1 MYCIVP
7 YPGGQTCRSWDTAR
21 EYVVTIERLKQG
33 VSQLPRKLF
42 LWLSMLLP
50 LFGSGC
56 VSTPQVELSPGITA
70 GELSDHVHFL
80 AQPRLKGRKPW
91 SYGSA
96 ASRKYIVQRFEA
108 LGLVPWGDA
117 RKLTQPFIVGT
128 NVVGVLPGSDP
139 NLARE
144 VVILSAHYDHLG
156 RTEQGMCLGACDNAS
171 GVAALLEIAE
181 SLSMKD
187 VKPRR
192 TICFAA
198 FDQEEKGLLG
208 AFAFSCREDFDPNCI
223 AGVVNVDALGR
234 KGFEVLEN
242 HLFLS
247 GTADYRDLR
256 QQIQTSPTKAITIL
270 PAGTDIAGPRGD
282 HAAFEGLG
290 FPSLFYCC
298 GLYKDYHRS
307 GDTPDKLDYHTILR
321 SAGVIENTVTILA
334 NRDKRFEPVEEATG
348 DMEELRTLNLCLD
361 RLREHLDVWLLADTD
376 ANSIQ
381 RLSVYVKGLLAGDTY
396 TPWQRERLVRRAA
409 IALSPVISRFE
420 PDDTPQSRRYHK
432 ADDPEALALAEKRL
446 LLLEMMELGPLIGR
460 AGRTLMR
467 QLPDSSARLLWPL
480 PKTNCRDALASD
492 LYMDFQSSDEDRC
505 QLVFMVFG
513 GEVSFHWP
521 GLLLM
526 PWFKRPGVDIQV
538 DLKALAGSRQEIVD
552 ACLLMWKGKREEG
565 IAYDRVIPVVL
576 RTMTEETGPDDY
588 DAWMAAR
595 LKKHGWQDESAW
607 LEHMMQSPNANVAK
621 QAILLGK
628 KHLGN
633 SWEPL
638 VQRLLADTGT
648 RSETKYDA
656 IEALGNTGTQQT
668 LFALVG
674 LLHDEG
680 KRTRI
685 SYAHRFNDPNHPILE
700 LMHLSTE
707 YVRLLPKSKP
717 KKSRAKPKPSPAT
730 LGDLALK
737 KLKTITGEDFGKDT
751 QAWKDWIEKHGKE

>member
-1 MYCIVP
+1 
-7 YPGGQTCRSWDTAR
+7 
-21 EYVVTIERLKQG
+21 
-33 VSQLPRKLF
+33 
-42 LWLSMLLP
+42 MLLP

-56 VSTPQVELSPGITA
+56 VSIPHVELSPGITS

-96 ASRKYIVQRFEA
+96 VSRKYIVQQFEA
-108 LGLVPWGDA
+108 LGLEPWGDA

-139 NLARE
+139 NLAKE

-187 VKPRR
+187 VKPKR

-223 AGVVNVDALGR
+223 AGVVNVDTLGR

-290 FPSLFYCC
+290 FPSLFYCG

-307 GDTPDKLDYHTILR
+307 GDTPDKLDYDMILR
-321 SAGVIENTVTILA
+321 SADVIENTVTILA
-334 NRDKRFEPVEEATG
+334 NADKRFEPVEEATG
-348 DMEELRTLNLCLD
+348 DMEELRTLSLCLD
-361 RLREHLDVWLLADTD
+361 RLSDHLNVWSLADTD
-376 ANSIQ
+376 ANSIH
-381 RLSVYVKGLLAGDTY
+381 RLSVYVKGLLEEDMY
-396 TPWQRERLVRRAA
+396 IPLQRERLARRTAM
-409 IALSPVISRFE
+409 ALFPVISRFE
-420 PDDTPQSRRYHK
+420 PDDALQSRRYCK

-446 LLLEMMELGPLIGR
+446 LFLEMMELGPLIGR
-460 AGRTLMR
+460 AGRTLIR
-467 QLPDSSARLLWPL
+467 QLPDSRARLLWPL
-480 PKTNCRDALASD
+480 PKTSYRDALASD
-492 LYMDFQSSDEDRC
+492 LYMDFQSSDKDRC
-505 QLVFMVFG
+505 QLVFVIFG
-513 GEVSFHWP
+513 GEVSFNWP

-526 PWFKRPGVDIQV
+526 PWFKKSGIDIQV
-538 DLKALAGSRQEIVD
+538 ELKALHGSRQEIVD

-588 DAWMAAR
+588 DEWMATR
-595 LKKHGWQDESAW
+595 LKKHGWQDESTW
-607 LEHMMQSPNANVAK
+607 LQHMMQSPNAHVAK
-621 QAILLGK
+621 EAILIGK
-628 KHLGN
+628 KHLGDM
-633 SWEPL
+633 WEPI
-638 VQRLLADTGT
+638 VQSLLADSGT

-656 IEALGNTGTQQT
+656 IEALGNTGTRQI
-668 LFALVG
+668 LYALVG

-680 KRTRI
+680 KRTRVFY
-685 SYAHRFNDPNHPILE
+685 SHRFDDPNHPILE
-700 LMHLSTE
+700 LVRLSTE
-707 YVRLLPKSKP
+707 YAKLLPKSKP
-717 KKSRAKPKPSPAT
+717 KKAKAKPKPSPAT
-730 LGDLALK
+730 LGDQALK
-737 KLKTITGEDFGKDT
+737 KLKTITGEDFGKDA
-751 QAWKDWIEKHGKE
+751 QAWKDWIKKH